1 MKYIFKALKHS
12 YLILLFLL
20 IMFPILY
27 TILSS
32 FKTNAELL
40 AYPGNIFPKEFTVDN
55 YIQAWGSKDFPVL
68 RMFFNSVWY
77 TCVSVFIT
85 IMISSMTGYVFARG
99 NFPGKNIIFT
109 VFAALMFVSLGTI
122 TMYPNFQVIDF
133 LHLSK
138 SLITLLFTR
147 CFGIPIANMYLVR
160 GFIAGIPR
168 EIDEAA
174 KIDGCSFFKIYTK
187 IIFPLLT
194 PILATIAMLSF
205 NSSWNEYM
213 GPMIWTMTK
222 PEQRTLIVGIVQLK
236 STGAVAA
243 SWNLMLAGTTITLIP
258 VLVAYAIGNK
268 FFVQGITSGAVKG

>member
-12 YLILLFLL
+12 YLILLLLL

-32 FKTNAELL
+32 FKTNTELL

-77 TCVSVFIT
+77 TCASVFIT

-133 LHLSK
+133 LHLPK